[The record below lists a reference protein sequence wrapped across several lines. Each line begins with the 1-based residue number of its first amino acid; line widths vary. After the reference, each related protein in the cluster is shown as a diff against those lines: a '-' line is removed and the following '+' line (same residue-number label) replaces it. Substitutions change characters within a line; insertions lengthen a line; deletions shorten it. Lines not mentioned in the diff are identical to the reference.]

1 MIEEYIKSLTKSKI
15 KSKPNMRRKEN
26 SSKTQVKPKVR
37 QKKKEQNLTYI
48 LNRLEKKANSFIS
61 EKDKDSF
68 FSEAFFETQNILQV
82 VIENLEVRSAER
94 KIISGFSIREAKMGS
109 DKLSSKSQIIF
120 PENLSRLELSESEV
134 VKFLKKKSEILKD
147 STNFRVVF
155 RGVRRLKF
163 VKNSLGKSAF
173 EDSTKLYI
181 VVKVIFQKDGKIATA
196 RESIAG
202 ENLKDYENIEEI
214 FNEVLV
220 RAKKQLEGGVK
231 VSGRVPVVIMSS
243 AGGVF
248 VHECIGHALE
258 ADHIFKGLSVFKDK
272 LGQKIG
278 SDIVTIVDDPTW
290 AHQRGTHKFDDEGTP
305 AIRNVLVENGYL
317 KNYIIDLKH
326 SFILNMP
333 PTSSG
338 KRESYQYP
346 PIPRMTNTIILPV
359 NGVKPEEVIREC
371 WNGILI
377 KKLDGGEVDTATG
390 DFVFGIEE
398 GYKIENG
405 KIGDMIYKGVLMGKA
420 QESLKRIVKLAEDIG
435 FSPGTCGKDGQWV
448 PVSDAQPTALFEEL
462 IIGTSD

>member
-1 MIEEYIKSLTKSKI
+1 
-15 KSKPNMRRKEN
+15 MRRKEPR
-26 SSKTQVKPKVR
+26 SKTEVKSKAK
-37 QKKKEQNLTYI
+37 QKKKEQNLEDI
-48 LNRLEKKANSFIS
+48 LKQLEKRTNSFLS
-61 EKDKDSF
+61 EKDKDSLF
-68 FSEAFFETQNILQV
+68 REAFFETQNILQV
-82 VIENLEVRSAER
+82 VIENLEVKSAER
-94 KIISGFSIREAKMGS
+94 KITSGFSLREAKMGS
-109 DKLSSKSQIIF
+109 DKLSSNSKLIF
-120 PENLSRLELSESEV
+120 PENLSRLELSETEVVRFLKQKSEV
-134 VKFLKKKSEILKD
+134 LKD
-147 STNFRVVF
+147 ATSFRVAF

-163 VKNSLGKSAF
+163 VKNSLGNSAF

-181 VVKVIFQKDGKIATA
+181 VVSVIFRKDGKIATA
-196 RESIAG
+196 RESISG
-202 ENLKDYENIEEI
+202 EDLKDYENIEEV
-214 FNEVLV
+214 FNEVLG

-258 ADHIFKGLSVFKDK
+258 ADHIFRGLSVFKDK

-290 AHQRGTHKFDDEGTP
+290 PHQRGTHKFDDEGTP
-305 AIRNVLVENGYL
+305 AARNVLVENGYL
-317 KNYIIDLKH
+317 KNYIVDLKH

-359 NGVKPEEVIREC
+359 KGVKPEEVIREC

-405 KIGDMIYKGVLMGKA
+405 KIGEMIYKGVLMGKA